1 MEKSWSKVGTK
12 LDKTWKKLGKNLE
25 KNWKKIGKDFLKISK
40 IVQKITKQKNFK
52 KNFVKSADF

>member
-1 MEKSWSKVGTK
+1 LDIVGYH
-12 LDKTWKKLGKNLE
+12 WKKLRKNLA
-25 KNWKKIGKDFLKISK
+25 KTRQNIGKDFLKISK